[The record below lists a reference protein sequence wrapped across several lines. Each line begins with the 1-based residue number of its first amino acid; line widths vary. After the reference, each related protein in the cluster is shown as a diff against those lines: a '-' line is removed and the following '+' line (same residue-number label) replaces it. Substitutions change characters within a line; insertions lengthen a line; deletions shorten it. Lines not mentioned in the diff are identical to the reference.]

1 MLSPGSSRQK
11 PEESLPC
18 RKNHEQVVPPISFSR
33 VLLPSHPSTGSESES
48 VYSCQGYE
56 TALCLNSEYVENE
69 EECGEDIEDASESGK
84 DLKHLDDDASSVME
98 NVGAAVLALHALC
111 GSEREFWP
119 DDNDTDE
126 STDEDPELVADH
138 WKCLT
143 CDEKNKPFVRYC
155 SKCWQLRKNWLPE
168 RPKRRKRRKP
178 RPKNKHKKHQ
188 TNAIPK
194 WENYPIQSPLDP
206 SAYSDLLKENT
217 IPSTSFS
224 MDCCRSQDSGI
235 FLSQD
240 NLTDFSQKLK
250 REDSQSSNLGNNLTD
265 FLPENLGSVS
275 HQDIHEILNKKS
287 ACFMVTRES
296 SAAPQAFDGE
306 SKDQENEINNFF
318 KFLLSKAGKEWL
330 NSAAGR
336 CFLASPEVKEVIRR
350 RLRHSSAA
358 SEVSQSTNLV
368 SVLCSV
374 CHVRPKNALIIHGR
388 VAHLVACYQCAHHLL
403 ERGSRCPACRRK
415 IHMVCKQM

>member
-1 MLSPGSSRQK
+1 ML
-11 PEESLPC
+11 
-18 RKNHEQVVPPISFSR
+18 
-33 VLLPSHPSTGSESES
+33 T
-48 VYSCQGYE
+48 
-56 TALCLNSEYVENE
+56 LCLNSEYVENE